1 MKDQEAYLEF
11 FADKGESFE
20 DLCQKMMLEDDG
32 THVEQENIIKKKM
45 MKLINP
51 KIYDRKN

>member
-20 DLCQKMMLEDDG
+20 DLCQKVMLEDD
-32 THVEQENIIKKKM
+32 ESPEMQDNLIK
-45 MKLINP
+45 
-51 KIYDRKN
+51 